1 MKTFFSTMPFAI
13 DLILIS
19 ADSKSTMDQI
29 QSKMKIEKYVGIV
42 IGIHQQEMF
51 YLNTIKQF
59 FFFVKQLDQLEVC
72 LLEYLY
78 WRYSKI
84 YPTRGSI

>member
-1 MKTFFSTMPFAI
+1 MNTFFSTMPFAI

-51 YLNTIKQF
+51 YLNTIK
-59 FFFVKQLDQLEVC
+59 
-72 LLEYLY
+72 
-78 WRYSKI
+78 
-84 YPTRGSI
+84 